1 MLQKIYKNW
10 TSDFF
15 WVMFIEVMTFGS
27 GRKVKKTRF
36 PIPIPIP
43 IGMGIGF
50 LSQIQL
56 EI

>member
-1 MLQKIYKNW
+1 
-10 TSDFF
+10 
-15 WVMFIEVMTFGS
+15 MFIEVMTFGS
-27 GRKVKKTRF
+27 GRKAKKTRF